1 MQLSRPIVPPLST
14 VLQIN
19 TIRLLNPKVLILD
32 EATSALDSESEV
44 LVQEAL
50 NRLMQGRTVF
60 TIAHRLSTIRS
71 ADLVA
76 CLSDGGV
83 AELGTYYELLSRE
96 DGVFRKLVELQS
108 LAGPEDQQQE
118 EFEET
123 K

>member
-1 MQLSRPIVPPLST
+1 M
-14 VLQIN
+14 
-19 TIRLLNPKVLILD
+19 D

-83 AELGTYYELLSRE
+83 AELGTYYELLNLE
-96 DGVFRKLVELQS
+96 NGVFRKLVELQS
-108 LAGPEDQQQE
+108 LAGPEEQE
-118 EFEET
+118 NEE